1 MRCKRLFL
9 LPMVAKK
16 KATSSCLFVGDSKF
30 VQSCCSG
37 KNEKSL
43 GRHDLPGC
51 LDWYILN
58 HSGPC
63 PCDCNPHGLFC
74 AFSGRPTNARRW
86 QPTWRSFDE
95 VPLSRAASLV
105 TGALPSFRQAYPPVY
120 PIYPP
125 PGPLFPLS
133 QR

>member
-1 MRCKRLFL
+1 MQTLVFAPSGRKKKRQYLVAFL
-9 LPMVAKK
+9 LEVVNLFSRVAASRMK
-16 KATSSCLFVGDSKF
+16 
-30 VQSCCSG
+30 
-37 KNEKSL
+37 KSL
-43 GRHDLPGC
+43 GRLDLPRC

-95 VPLSRAASLV
+95 VPLCRAAS
-105 TGALPSFRQAYPPVY
+105 
-120 PIYPP
+120 
-125 PGPLFPLS
+125 
-133 QR
+133 